1 MIALREVITNV
12 AVTLTSWSYF
22 HIERKPDLVS
32 IPQVVATTL
41 IDKVDV
47 ILWTSTVLLDYQPFA
62 AMR

>member
-47 ILWTSTVLLDYQPFA
+47 IL
-62 AMR
+62 